1 MPPGTVH
8 QVHNPQDVPAVVTW
22 QTRPA
27 LRTGEL
33 HCAIAEARDSG
44 DLSRLLA
51 VVEEYADVLVLA
63 PQPSR

>member
-1 MPPGTVH
+1 
-8 QVHNPQDVPAVVTW
+8 VHNPGDVPAVVTW

-27 LRTGEL
+27 LRTGEF
-33 HCAIAEARDSG
+33 HCAVAAARDSG

-63 PQPSR
+63 PHPSR